1 MRRFYTRYLT
11 ALLCMLAV
19 GTWIL
24 PVHTLAAPAPR
35 DAASSNGDP
44 ASGTAHEALV
54 LMEWIEAMRLAGEF
68 DRPAFAY
75 NGADLTGDGVE
86 ELVEVSPPQRL
97 ETPGVIRVVDGATGA
112 ERYTLRAPVGEG
124 GFGEY
129 GALVSDAD
137 GDGLADIAV
146 WSSGDADQ
154 DPLSLFVRARLRV
167 YSGVNGAMIGLL
179 QAVQEIGSPPLEL
192 QQFEVSVAGDANHDG
207 VLDGWDVIDAASD
220 LSHSAVRAPSVDC
233 RADGVL
239 TMEDL
244 TSVIDRV
251 IEEPQ
256 AQRATNHS
264 MTLRN
269 LEIIELIAPPGSG
282 VNPIQTGAGGGVPP
296 APCVL
301 GWVGGPS
308 CWSRAALI
316 GLSLTKLVLK
326 LKKCLAL
333 GGPASPAFL
342 ACALMNICMMISVIG
357 QIVAFIL
364 ACWTNGNCVPAWV
377 EWLGNGIGVVG
388 ALCDLGME
396 QLDKGMRELLQ
407 EMLEALLTGG
417 FRGTW

>member
-1 MRRFYTRYLT
+1 MRLSVTRYLM
-11 ALLCMLAV
+11 AVLCMLAA

-24 PVHTLAAPAPR
+24 PVHTLAAPLPVAT
-35 DAASSNGDP
+35 ASSSGDS
-44 ASGTAHEALV
+44 ASGTAHEVLV
-54 LMEWIEAMRLAGEF
+54 LVEWIDAMRLAGEF

-86 ELVEVSPPQRL
+86 EIVEVLPPQRL
-97 ETPGVIRVVDGATGA
+97 ETPGVIRVVDGATGV
-112 ERYTLRAPVGEG
+112 ERYTLRAAEGES

-129 GALVSDAD
+129 GALVGDAD

-146 WSSGDADQ
+146 WSWSDADQ

-167 YSGVNGAMIGLL
+167 YSGIDGTMIGLL

-192 QQFEVSVAGDANHDG
+192 QHFKVSVAGDANHDG
-207 VLDGWDVIDAASD
+207 VLDGRDVVDAAS
-220 LSHSAVRAPSVDC
+220 SFSSSAALAPAVDC
-233 RADGVL
+233 KADGVL

-244 TSVIDRV
+244 SSVIDRV

-256 AQRATNHS
+256 AQRATIHS

-282 VNPIQTGAGGGVPP
+282 VNPTQMGAGGGVPP

-301 GWVGGPS
+301 GWVGGAS
-308 CWSRAALI
+308 CWARASLI
-316 GLSLTKLVLK
+316 GISLTKLVLK

-333 GGPASPAFL
+333 GGPTSPAFL
-342 ACALMNICMMISVIG
+342 ACALMNICLMISVIG
-357 QIVAFIL
+357 QVAAFIL
-364 ACWTNGNCVPAWV
+364 ACLTNGNCVPAWV
-377 EWLGNGIGVVG
+377 EWLANGIGVVG
-388 ALCDLGME
+388 ALCDLGLDQMDR
-396 QLDKGMRELLQ
+396 QLRELLQ